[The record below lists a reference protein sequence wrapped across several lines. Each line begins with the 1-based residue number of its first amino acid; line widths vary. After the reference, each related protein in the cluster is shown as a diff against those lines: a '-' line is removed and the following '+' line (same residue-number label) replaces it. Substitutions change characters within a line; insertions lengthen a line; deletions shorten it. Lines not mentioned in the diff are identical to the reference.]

1 MAHMNPLA
9 TSLQIGVY
17 FLTLWLGLYLLE
29 RNSRKPQVSL
39 AGWGLLAYAIAL
51 GTEMAATLA
60 PDALALLLNNA
71 FNALIYVPALLW
83 SGVLLYL
90 DTQKNA
96 RLPMASHADGHSS
109 LLPLGL
115 IFLFTKFLTGF
126 EAPWLT
132 ALLVLLPLHHRLH
145 NLG

>member
-9 TSLQIGVY
+9 TSLQIGAY

-29 RNSRKPQVSL
+29 RNSKKPQVSL

-60 PDALALLLNNA
+60 PDALAVLLNNA

-90 DTQKNA
+90 IPEESRSPCLTRGWA
-96 RLPMASHADGHSS
+96 FIF
-109 LLPLGL
+109 LPLG
-115 IFLFTKFLTGF
+115 TC
-126 EAPWLT
+126 
-132 ALLVLLPLHHRLH
+132 LPFYEVPDRF
-145 NLG
+145 